1 MQAQHPLQRAFRAV
15 PLLAGASVA
24 VVSCLVALTM
34 QQRHSLPPWLA
45 PLVAACTSLLCA
57 GAVQAFA
64 IPHIRRQLSQSTKPV
79 RPGKGAG
86 LESGRHQAADRRGP
100 DADADASPR

>member
-1 MQAQHPLQRAFRAV
+1 MQAQHPLQRALRAV

-24 VVSCLVALTM
+24 AVSCLVALTM

-45 PLVAACTSLLCA
+45 PLVAASTFLLCA

-64 IPHIRRQLSQSTKPV
+64 IPHITRQLSQPPKPAQ
-79 RPGKGAG
+79 PGKGAI
-86 LESGRHQAADRRGP
+86 LESSRRHAATTGGP